1 MTREERGREGWFG
14 LFLEAISETI
24 ATPVVIEKFRLL
36 IANRCYLATYI
47 YQHLFA
53 ALSSL
58 FRQVIFFASRI
69 GNILSV
75 PIFWFSRAMV

>member
-1 MTREERGREGWFG
+1 MTREEREGWFG
-14 LFLEAISETI
+14 LFLEAISE
-24 ATPVVIEKFRLL
+24 TPVVIEKFRLL

-47 YQHLFA
+47 HQHLFA
-53 ALSSL
+53 ALSLRRDVPL

-75 PIFWFSRAMV
+75 PIFWFSRTMV